1 MKRFA
6 TAAIALASLATVASA
21 ATTVNM
27 SFTGSNV
34 AGAFSNGS
42 GSFTY
47 SGAGPSIGL
56 SDITAFSFTTSRDIP
71 GIGFV
76 STFTYGLSDLQSLT
90 GTVDVGGNVVTLDFM
105 TNLLQPSSTNG
116 FSGDY
121 GFRTEGADFGAVYRP
136 GVGSGSPIRN
146 DVPGTMTY
154 STVPT
159 PGAIGV
165 LAGAGL
171 FAARRRR

>member
-6 TAAIALASLATVASA
+6 TAALALASLATVASA
-21 ATTVNM
+21 GTVNM
-27 SFTGSNV
+27 SFSGS
-34 AGAFSNGS
+34 AFDSAYSSGT

-47 SGAGPSIGL
+47 SGSGPTIGL

-76 STFTYGLSDLQSLT
+76 STFTYGLSDLQSLSCA
-90 GTVDVGGNVVTLDFM
+90 VDGSGNVVSLDFM
-105 TNLLQPSSTNG
+105 TSILAPSIANG
-116 FSGDY
+116 SSPDR
-121 GFRTEGADFGAVYRP
+121 GFRTEGANSGALFGFL
-136 GVGSGSPIRN
+136 GDEI
-146 DVPGTMTY
+146 PGTMTY
-154 STVPT
+154 SSVPT

>member
-6 TAAIALASLATVASA
+6 TAALALASLATVASA

-27 SFTGSNV
+27 SFTGSTV
-34 AGAFSNGS
+34 TGDASTGS

-47 SGAGPSIGL
+47 SGSGPSISL
-56 SDITAFSFTTSRDIP
+56 SDITAFSFSATRDIP
-71 GIGFV
+71 TWFTSTHAWGLGDLV
-76 STFTYGLSDLQSLT
+76 SLS
-90 GTVDVGGNVVTLDFM
+90 GTVDASGNIVALDFV
-105 TNLLQPSSTNG
+105 TAETQAISV
-116 FSGDY
+116 SGGATVPF
-121 GFRTEGADFGAVYRP
+121 GFRAQGASYGGLFY
-136 GVGSGSPIRN
+136 SPDSDYI
-146 DVPGTMTY
+146 PGTMTY

>member
-21 ATTVNM
+21 GTVNM
-27 SFTGSNV
+27 SFTGSNF
-34 AGAFSNGS
+34 AGAFANGS

-47 SGAGPSIGL
+47 SGAGASIGL

-105 TNLLQPSSTNG
+105 TSIFQPSSANG
-116 FSGDY
+116 SSPSR
-121 GFRTEGADFGAVYRP
+121 GFRTEGANFGAIF
-136 GVGSGSPIRN
+136 GSLGDDLS
-146 DVPGTMTY
+146 GTMTY

>member
-6 TAAIALASLATVASA
+6 TAAITLASLATVASA

-34 AGAFSNGS
+34 VGDVSTGS

-47 SGAGPSIGL
+47 SGSGPSIGL
-56 SDITAFSFTTSRDIP
+56 SDITSFSFTATRDIP
-71 GIGFV
+71 TWFT
-76 STFTYGLSDLQSLT
+76 STHAWGLSDLVSLS
-90 GTVDVGGNVVTLDFM
+90 GTVD
-105 TNLLQPSSTNG
+105 TNG
-116 FSGDY
+116 NIVDLSFVTASTAAVSVAG
-121 GFRTEGADFGAVYRP
+121 GSTIPAWFRTEGSSY
-136 GVGSGSPIRN
+136 GSLGF
-146 DVPGTMTY
+146 DGLGDYVPGTMTY

>member
-6 TAAIALASLATVASA
+6 TAALALASLATVASA

-34 AGAFSNGS
+34 VGDVSTGS

-47 SGAGPSIGL
+47 SGSGPSIGL
-56 SDITAFSFTTSRDIP
+56 SDITSFSFTTSRDIP
-71 GIGFV
+71 SLGFV

-90 GTVDVGGNVVTLDFM
+90 GTVDAGGNVVTLDFM

-116 FSGDY
+116 FSRDY
-121 GFRTEGADFGAVYRP
+121 GFRTAGADFGAVYKP
-136 GVGSGSPIRN
+136 DIDFGGIR
-146 DVPGTMTY
+146 DEIPGTMTY